1 MSNIMCYQ
9 LMNGQD
15 IIGDVSAG
23 ATSNEMIMRNP
34 AAIHLVPSQNGNNQ
48 FGIALMPYAPYAE
61 FNKITIKMD
70 RISVEFEPTVEL
82 RNNYSKMFGSGIEIA
97 NSMPR

>member
-15 IIGDVSAG
+15 IIGEVTESEDAIVL
-23 ATSNEMIMRNP
+23 RNP
-34 AAIHLVPSQNGNNQ
+34 AAIHLVPAQNGGNQ

-61 FNKITIKMD
+61 FNKIKVFKD
-70 RISVEFEPTVEL
+70 KISIEFEPTVEL

-97 NSMPR
+97 NVMPR

>member
-1 MSNIMCYQ
+1 MISCYQ

-15 IIGDVSAG
+15 LIGEIVSEDA
-23 ATSNEMIMRNP
+23 NEVVMRNP
-34 AAIHLVPSQNGNNQ
+34 AAIHMVPSQSGGSS

-61 FNKITIKMD
+61 FNKITILKD
-70 RISVEFEPTVEL
+70 KVSIKFEATVEL

-97 NSMPR
+97 NVIPK

>member
-1 MSNIMCYQ
+1 MCYQ

-15 IIGDVSAG
+15 IIGDVVRED
-23 ATSNEMIMRNP
+23 SNDVELRNP
-34 AAIHLVPSQNGNNQ
+34 AAIHLVPAQNGSNQ

-61 FNKITIKMD
+61 FNKIKIFKD
-70 RISVEFEPTVEL
+70 KISIEFDPTVEL

-97 NSMPR
+97 NVMPK

>member
-15 IIGDVSAG
+15 IIGEVTEG
-23 ATSNEMIMRNP
+23 EGHVTLRNP
-34 AAIHLVPSQNGNNQ
+34 AAIHLVPAQNGGNQ

-61 FNKITIKMD
+61 FNKIKVFKD
-70 RISVEFEPTVEL
+70 KISIEFEPTVEL

-97 NSMPR
+97 NVMPR

>member
-15 IIGDVSAG
+15 IIGEITELEDV
-23 ATSNEMIMRNP
+23 IVMRNP
-34 AAIHLVPSQNGNNQ
+34 AAIHLVPAQNSGNQ

-61 FNKITIKMD
+61 FSKIKIHKD
-70 RISVEFEPTVEL
+70 KISIEFEPTVEL

>member
-1 MSNIMCYQ
+1 MSSITCYQ

-15 IIGDVSAG
+15 IIGEVVSEDNSEI
-23 ATSNEMIMRNP
+23 TMRNP
-34 AAIHLVPSQNGNNQ
+34 AAIHLVPAQNGANQ

-61 FNKITIKMD
+61 FNKIVVNKDKVSIK
-70 RISVEFEPTVEL
+70 FEPTVEL

-97 NSMPR
+97 NVMPR